1 MRPSLLVTVTNYL
14 GSTQFYL
21 TITHQRIVI
30 VGLLLAALSLVVGNS
45 VLVWLGNAHNKLLQQ
60 AESMQLEDIQS
71 KDKIQKLQTSVAKL
85 LPASKSVEAQGSDF
99 ETFLQIAP
107 AAAASLE
114 ELQNKAIQDE
124 VTIQALE
131 SRLGELVDS
140 QYQVKQQLERYTQKV
155 SSMDQSLRQ
164 LQGLLGEQVGD
175 VFDLSLV
182 PQMVQTAQHKLILLA
197 LIPNSWPMAK
207 KSIVTSS
214 YGPRLHPI
222 TGTQKMHKGIDIRC
236 LEGSPILA
244 TANGVVAKSYK
255 MADFGNLVE
264 LTHSYGFS
272 SRYAHLQKRLVRQAE
287 FVYKGQVIGLCGSS
301 GLSTA
306 PHLHYEIK
314 FLSKQSN
321 PKPFINWSLSNFDGL
336 FQQVQEVQWQSLIKP
351 TQPKTT
357 KVQQ

>member
-21 TITHQRIVI
+21 TITHQRILI
-30 VGLLLAALSLVVGNS
+30 IGLLLASLSLVVGNS
-45 VLVWLGNAHNKLLQQ
+45 VLVWLGHAHTNLLQQ
-60 AESMQLEDIQS
+60 VESMHLEDIQS
-71 KDKIQKLQTSVAKL
+71 KDKIKKLQTSVAKL
-85 LPASKSVEAQGSDF
+85 LPVSRGLEAQGDDF
-99 ETFLQIAP
+99 ETFLEIAP

-114 ELQNKAIQDE
+114 ELQNKAIQDD
-124 VTIQALE
+124 VTIQTLE
-131 SRLGELVDS
+131 SYVDELVDS
-140 QYQVKQQLERYTQKV
+140 QYQLHQKLEGYTQKF
-155 SSMDQSLRQ
+155 STMDQSLRQ

-182 PQMVQTAQHKLILLA
+182 PQMVQTAQHKLTLLA

-207 KSIVTSS
+207 KSIITSS
-214 YGPRLHPI
+214 FGPRLHPI
-222 TGTQKMHKGIDIRC
+222 TGTRKMHKGIDIRC
-236 LEGSPILA
+236 IEGSPILA
-244 TANGVVAKSYK
+244 TANGVVATSHK

-272 SRYAHLQKRLVRQAE
+272 SRYAHLQKRLVHKAE
-287 FVYKGQVIGLCGSS
+287 FVYKGQVIGLCGTT

-306 PHLHYEIK
+306 PHLHYEIQ

-321 PKPFINWSLSNFDGL
+321 PRPFINWSLSNFDGL